1 MLPEQGWGAAGKRG
15 GGAGGQSRRARQP
28 ESEMDPGGHAG
39 RGGGAHQ
46 GWGCGLCPRSAGGQW
61 PSEGSLPGR
70 LVPGTVTAKPQ
81 VLCDRSHFTDKKSEA
96 QRLSCTIA
104 GSELG
109 LSDVKATEQ
118 VGLKV
123 QREGPP
129 SPPCQD
135 QSLPPPLTGRA
146 HSRPLGCSLD
156 PPPPQQVGRRDE
168 GLDVWTCLPRSLR
181 GRPGHLRRA
190 RVQPPNPQ
198 SLRAVLAAVGS
209 CPPWP
214 FPASPHHLSL
224 LINPGRK

>member
-70 LVPGTVTAKPQ
+70 LVPGTITAKPQ
-81 VLCDRSHFTDKKSEA
+81 VLCDRSHFTDKKSKA

-118 VGLKV
+118 MGLKV

-168 GLDVWTCLPRSLR
+168 GLDV
-181 GRPGHLRRA
+181 
-190 RVQPPNPQ
+190 
-198 SLRAVLAAVGS
+198 
-209 CPPWP
+209 
-214 FPASPHHLSL
+214 
-224 LINPGRK
+224 